1 MALAMGKEVS
11 AAASELISGERRGGD
26 LVVTFSLG
34 FSPLYSTVVDVI
46 RSLPVHS
53 RSLCAHIDVR
63 RRRGGSPQ
71 SFAPAPRA
79 RL

>member
-46 RSLPVHS
+46 RSLHS

>member
-26 LVVTFSLG
+26 LVVTFSRFLPPLCIRYLTYLYILALCVCTSMCVMWRDDAVD
-34 FSPLYSTVVDVI
+34 SPAVFCS
-46 RSLPVHS
+46 
-53 RSLCAHIDVR
+53 C
-63 RRRGGSPQ
+63 
-71 SFAPAPRA
+71 A